1 MDLKKELSDIKEI
14 LKLNPRGMT
23 VTEIAQA
30 VKMNRHSAAKYLDML
45 VIAGHIDMKTFGSS
59 KVFYPSRRMPMS
71 AVLNLS
77 SDFIVV
83 LDEDMNVINVND
95 RFLEFEHIQKQ
106 DVMNRSIINSSF
118 PMAFNP
124 SIIPHIQRALK
135 GTESD
140 IEATIQKNSDLHFFN
155 VRFIPT
161 VFDDTAHGV
170 TMIFEDITARK
181 EAEAALKESEERF
194 RVIFENVEVGIAY
207 LSNNALFIRQ
217 NRRFSEILGYS
228 QEELQKKSY
237 LDITHPGDRKPSK
250 DNVDLLMAGK
260 LNFFSMEKR
269 YIKADGGTVWG
280 HVTCSSIRG
289 PDGSV
294 NFIVAVVE
302 DITARKEAEE
312 ALRRARDELES
323 RVQERTLELKRAND
337 ALIMEIERSKRMEA
351 QSLQAF
357 NLMHDVLEK
366 APFGVYIV
374 NDRGTVDYVNP
385 AMLKI
390 SGVDERAFRAL
401 NFFELPTYTAIGL
414 DKMIKS
420 ALDGK
425 HFYLGPVEY
434 TSHVGRKATI
444 RNFIGL
450 PMEEEGN
457 KKALVF
463 VEDFSKYKLL
473 EEALLN
479 KR

>member
-1 MDLKKELSDIKEI
+1 
-14 LKLNPRGMT
+14 MT

-59 KVFYPSRRMPMS
+59 KVFYPSRRIPMS
-71 AVLNLS
+71 AILNLS

-83 LDEDMNVINVND
+83 LDEDMYVINVND

-106 DVMNRSIINSSF
+106 DVISRSIVNSSF

-124 SIIPHIQRALK
+124 SIIPHIKRALK
-135 GTESD
+135 GVESE
-140 IEATIQKNSDLHFFN
+140 IEASFQKNGDIHYFN

-161 VFDDTAHGV
+161 VFDDTASGV
-170 TMIFEDITARK
+170 TMIFKDITARK
-181 EAEAALKESEERF
+181 EAEHALKESEERF

-207 LSNNALFIRQ
+207 LSNKALFIRQ

-228 QEELQKKSY
+228 QEDLQKKSY
-237 LDITHPGDRKPSK
+237 LDITYPEDRALSK
-250 DNVDLLMAGK
+250 DNVDLLTSGK
-260 LNFFSMEKR
+260 VNFFSMEKR
-269 YIKADGGTVWG
+269 YFKADGSIVWG
-280 HVTCSSIRG
+280 HVTCSPIRN
-289 PDGSV
+289 PDGSL
-294 NFIVAVVE
+294 NFFVVVIE

-323 RVQERTLELKRAND
+323 RVQERTLALKKAND
-337 ALIMEIERSKRMEA
+337 ALIVENERSQRMEA

-390 SGVDERAFRAL
+390 SGVDERAFKSL
-401 NFFELPTYTAIGL
+401 KLFELPTYTAIGL
-414 DKMIKS
+414 DKLIKS

-434 TSHVGRKATI
+434 TSHVGKKASV
-444 RNFIGL
+444 RNFIGI
-450 PMEEEGN
+450 PMMEADM

>member
-1 MDLKKELSDIKEI
+1 
-14 LKLNPRGMT
+14 MT

-30 VKMNRHSAAKYLDML
+30 VKMNRHSVAKYLDML

-71 AVLNLS
+71 AVLNVS

-83 LDEDMNVINVND
+83 LDEDMNVVNVND
-95 RFLEFEHIQKQ
+95 RFLEFEHIQRQ
-106 DVMNRSIINSSF
+106 DVLNRSIINSSF
-118 PMAFNP
+118 PMSFNP
-124 SIIPHIQRALK
+124 SIIPYIKDALK
-135 GTESD
+135 GAESN
-140 IEATIQKNSDLHFFN
+140 IEAALQKNGDILSFN

-161 VFDDTAHGV
+161 VFDDTAQGV
-170 TMIFEDITARK
+170 TLFFEDITARK

-207 LSNNALFIRQ
+207 LSDKSMFIRH

-228 QEELQKKSY
+228 REELQKKSY
-237 LDITHPGDRKPSK
+237 IDITHPEDRESSK
-250 DNVDLLMAGK
+250 DKVDLLKAGK
-260 LNFFSMEKR
+260 LSHFSMEKR
-269 YIKADGGTVWG
+269 YIKADGGVVWG
-280 HVTCSSIRG
+280 HVTCSSIRNPNG
-289 PDGSV
+289 PA
-294 NFIVAVVE
+294 NFFVAVVE

-312 ALRRARDELES
+312 ALRKARDELES
-323 RVQERTLELKRAND
+323 RVQERTLELKKANE
-337 ALIMEIERSKRMEA
+337 ALMIEIERSKRMEA
-351 QSLQAF
+351 QSLHAF
-357 NLMHDVLEK
+357 KLMHDVLEK
-366 APFGVYIV
+366 APFGVYVV
-374 NDRGTVDYVNP
+374 NDRGSVDYVNP

-390 SGVDERAFRAL
+390 SGIDERAFRAL
-401 NFFELPTYTAIGL
+401 NLFELPTYMAIGL

-420 ALDGK
+420 ALDGR

-434 TSHVGRKATI
+434 TSHMGKKSSV

>member
-59 KVFYPSRRMPMS
+59 KVFYPSRRIPMS
-71 AVLNLS
+71 AILNFS
-77 SDFIVV
+77 SDFIIV
-83 LDEDMNVINVND
+83 LDDDMSVINVND

-106 DVMNRSIINSSF
+106 DILNRSIINSSF

-124 SIIPHIQRALK
+124 SIIPHIKMALK

-140 IEATIQKNSDLHFFN
+140 IEAAIQKNGDLHYFN

-181 EAEAALKESEERF
+181 EAEAALKDSEERF
-194 RVIFENVEVGIAY
+194 RVIFENVGVGIAY
-207 LSNNALFIRQ
+207 LTNRSMFIRQ

-228 QEELQKKSY
+228 QEDLQKKSY
-237 LDITHPGDRKPSK
+237 LDITHPEDRKASN
-250 DNVDLLMAGK
+250 DNVEMLRAGK
-260 LNFFSMEKR
+260 MNHFSMEKR
-269 YIKADGGTVWG
+269 YIKSDGGLVWG
-280 HVTCSSIRG
+280 HVTCSPIRD

-294 NFIVAVVE
+294 KFFVAVVE
-302 DITARKEAEE
+302 DITSRKVAED

-323 RVQERTLELKRAND
+323 RVQERTLELKKAND
-337 ALIMEIERSKRMEA
+337 ALMAEIERSKRMEA
-351 QSLQAF
+351 QSMQAF

-374 NDRGTVDYVNP
+374 NDHGTVDYVNP

-390 SGVDERAFRAL
+390 SGVDERAFKEL
-401 NFFELPTYTAIGL
+401 NFFTLPTYIAIGL

-420 ALDGK
+420 ALDGR

-434 TSHVGRKATI
+434 TSHVGKKNSI
-444 RNFIGL
+444 RNFIGI
-450 PMEEEGN
+450 PMEEAGN

-463 VEDFSKYKLL
+463 VEDFSKYRLL